1 MGILMLAF
9 TFTTSVMAVLLMVN
23 YLAALMEGIVTMAA
37 ACVLW
42 LRINRAYE

>member
-37 ACVLW
+37 ACVPW